1 MLSINGLYI
10 ADPSIFDYF
19 YLPTELEESKQDII
33 DYICESCAE
42 LEIVYPDP
50 NIMKNSIRIWSSRN
64 LYKWS
69 ELYKTTQYEYN
80 PIWNK
85 DGTFTE
91 THNDMTTTNSTATRQ
106 TTGYNDNN
114 FVDRDKDT
122 IGGSVGVTGGY
133 TRTERGNVGITSTQS
148 LIAEQR
154 DIVRFSIIEE
164 IAKDFRN
171 YYCLMVW

>member
-10 ADPSIFDYF
+10 SDPTIFEYF
-19 YLPTELEESKQDII
+19 YLPTELEDMKQDII

-64 LYKWS
+64 LYKWT

-91 THNDMTTTNSTATRQ
+91 LHNDTTTTSSTATRQ

-122 IGGSVGVTGGY
+122 IGGSISVAGGY
-133 TRTERGNVGITSTQS
+133 TRTEKGNIGITSTQS
-148 LIAEQR
+148 LIQEQR
-154 DIVRFSIIEE
+154 DVVRFSIIEE

>member
-1 MLSINGLYI
+1 MISINGLYI

-19 YLPTELEESKQDII
+19 YLPTELEDSKQDII

-64 LYKWS
+64 LYKWT

-91 THNDMTTTNSTATRQ
+91 THNDTTTTNSTATRQ

-122 IGGSVGVTGGY
+122 IGGTVGVTGGY
-133 TRTERGNVGITSTQS
+133 TRTERGNIGITSTQS

-164 IAKDFRN
+164 ITKDFRN

>member
-10 ADPSIFDYF
+10 ADPTIFDYF
-19 YLPTELEESKQDII
+19 YLPTELQASKQDII

-64 LYKWS
+64 LYKWT
-69 ELYKTTQYEYN
+69 ELYKTTQYVYN

-91 THNDMTTTNSTATRQ
+91 LHNDKTTTSSTATRQ

-122 IGGSVGVTGGY
+122 IGGSVEVAGGY
-133 TRTERGNVGITSTQS
+133 TRTEKGNIGITSTQS
-148 LIAEQR
+148 LIQEQR
-154 DIVRFSIIEE
+154 DVVRFSIIEE

>member
-1 MLSINGLYI
+1 MISINGLYI

-19 YLPTELEESKQDII
+19 YLPTELEDSKQDII

-50 NIMKNSIRIWSSRN
+50 NIMKWT
-64 LYKWS
+64 
-69 ELYKTTQYEYN
+69 ELYKTTQYDYN

-91 THNDMTTTNSTATRQ
+91 LHNDTTTTSSTATRQ

-122 IGGSVGVTGGY
+122 IGGSVSVAGGY
-133 TRTERGNVGITSTQS
+133 TRTERGNIGLTSTQS

>member
-10 ADPSIFDYF
+10 ADPTIFEYF

-64 LYKWS
+64 LYKWT
-69 ELYKTTQYEYN
+69 ELYKTTQYDYN

-91 THNDMTTTNSTATRQ
+91 MHNDTTTTNSTATRQ

-133 TRTERGNVGITSTQS
+133 TRTEKGNIGITSTQS
-148 LIAEQR
+148 LIQEQR
-154 DIVRFSIIEE
+154 DVVRFSIIEE